1 MLSEDKTFY
10 AYNII
15 LEGFNTVIEN
25 MGGECM
31 FDHACFRNNKMDYL
45 VDRDWGAA
53 ILNAGLCICNQC
65 SFENNYA
72 KNGGAIFNQGILI
85 LDNCTFAGNEAY
97 GKGDDV
103 CSANGGTV
111 LLDGVEIKE
120 STAHVTCVE
129 SISSGWQT
137 VIKISA
143 FVLSFAIGFAA
154 GFFTANIAIGAVVGA
169 LAGAG
174 IGVGAS
180 AIIFAYSYDVHQD
193 RWAIAIGLTIGC
205 SISGLVGGFIGGAIS
220 PFGPAQFVVDQQAA
234 AGFRPE
240 VAEFLEDSGMGYFAP
255 VEDAADFSESFSV
268 ISESLG

>member
-1 MLSEDKTFY
+1 MANSYQD
-10 AYNII
+10 I
-15 LEGFNTVIEN
+15 
-25 MGGECM
+25 
-31 FDHACFRNNKMDYL
+31 CF
-45 VDRDWGAA
+45 
-53 ILNAGLCICNQC
+53 CIKFCNRFCCRIFHCQYCNWC
-65 SFENNYA
+65 S
-72 KNGGAIFNQGILI
+72 
-85 LDNCTFAGNEAY
+85 C
-97 GKGDDV
+97 
-103 CSANGGTV
+103 GT
-111 LLDGVEIKE
+111 
-120 STAHVTCVE
+120 
-129 SISSGWQT
+129 
-137 VIKISA
+137 
-143 FVLSFAIGFAA
+143 
-154 GFFTANIAIGAVVGA
+154 

-220 PFGPAQFVVDQQAA
+220 PFGSAQFVVDQQAA

>member
-1 MLSEDKTFY
+1 M
-10 AYNII
+10 
-15 LEGFNTVIEN
+15 
-25 MGGECM
+25 
-31 FDHACFRNNKMDYL
+31 
-45 VDRDWGAA
+45 
-53 ILNAGLCICNQC
+53 
-65 SFENNYA
+65 
-72 KNGGAIFNQGILI
+72 
-85 LDNCTFAGNEAY
+85 
-97 GKGDDV
+97 
-103 CSANGGTV
+103 
-111 LLDGVEIKE
+111 EIKE

-169 LAGAG
+169 LDGAG

-240 VAEFLEDSGMGYFAP
+240 VAEFLEDSGMGYFAQWKMQLTSQK
-255 VEDAADFSESFSV
+255 VFQLFQN
-268 ISESLG
+268 L